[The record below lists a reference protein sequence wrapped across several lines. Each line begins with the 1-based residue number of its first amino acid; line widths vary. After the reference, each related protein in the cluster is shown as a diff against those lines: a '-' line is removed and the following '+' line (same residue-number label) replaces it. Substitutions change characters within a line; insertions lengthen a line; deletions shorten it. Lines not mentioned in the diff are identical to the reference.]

1 MFQELE
7 CIALRTVK
15 YNDRN
20 SILTVYT
27 KQMGRLAM
35 LLPAGGTREAKRLH
49 ALCQPMSAF
58 YCVVDIRPNR
68 DVYRMRDVRP
78 ATVTFSAGFTAGMAR
93 DNATGASR
101 GNETGASRGNETTSR
116 GNATGASRANAVGRA
131 GGSTARTVGP
141 PVMSPVKSAIAL
153 FMADFLTAILREP
166 LEDVNLFNYLELT
179 VGELWRCPNSR
190 VANFHLA
197 FLLHLQHFLGIEP
210 DWSTY
215 TEGRVF
221 DLADGIFR
229 ATPPLHGRYLVASE
243 AAAAY
248 ALRRMTFRTAH
259 IYKLSRTDRNQILD
273 RVIQYYSTHFPG
285 LGAVSSLDVLRSLFS
300 F

>member
-1 MFQELE
+1 
-7 CIALRTVK
+7 
-15 YNDRN
+15 
-20 SILTVYT
+20 
-27 KQMGRLAM
+27 
-35 LLPAGGTREAKRLH
+35 
-49 ALCQPMSAF
+49 
-58 YCVVDIRPNR
+58 
-68 DVYRMRDVRP
+68 
-78 ATVTFSAGFTAGMAR
+78 
-93 DNATGASR
+93 
-101 GNETGASRGNETTSR
+101 
-116 GNATGASRANAVGRA
+116 
-131 GGSTARTVGP
+131 
-141 PVMSPVKSAIAL
+141 MSPVKSAIAL

-285 LGAVSSLDVLRSLFS
+285 FGAVSSLDVLRSLFS

>member
-1 MFQELE
+1 MFQELD

-27 KQMGRLAM
+27 KQLGRLAM
-35 LLPAGGTREAKRLH
+35 LLPAGGTREAKRLR

-58 YCVVDIRPNR
+58 CCVVDIRPNR
-68 DVYRMRDVRP
+68 DIYQMRDVRP
-78 ATVTFSAGFTAGMAR
+78 ATVTSADSTAGMAR

-101 GNETGASRGNETTSR
+101 GNTTGASRGNETGASRGNEGASR
-116 GNATGASRANAVGRA
+116 GNEVGRA